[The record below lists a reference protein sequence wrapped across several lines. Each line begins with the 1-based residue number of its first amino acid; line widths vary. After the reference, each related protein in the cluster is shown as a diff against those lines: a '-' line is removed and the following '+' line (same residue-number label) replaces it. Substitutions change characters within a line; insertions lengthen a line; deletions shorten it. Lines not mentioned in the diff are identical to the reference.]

1 MASEISSPGEKNKAT
16 YRRFVEEVI
25 NKGNVEVIPELY
37 QADYVDH
44 SRPPGAPEGLDGV
57 RMIPKMFRGAFPD
70 LHFTI
75 ELMVAEGDLVATY
88 VTGRGTNDGPFMGHP
103 ATGRKAQWASMG
115 FFRVADG
122 KIAEHWGSPDLLT
135 LLTQLGA
142 IPSPGGAAPPPQAAT
157 PPRKAEGRIDP
168 EEGKRIL
175 RQYVEDEFNRHDLSG
190 LDDILADGYVYRAMG
205 MEIKGLDGYKATVE
219 PLFVAFPDVKNTTE
233 EIIAED
239 DLVATRW
246 SAKGTHLGPFMGIP
260 ATGKAV
266 QLTGMTIERI
276 AGGKRLEGWGVP
288 DMLGLMGQLGAGPGA
303 AGGAPPGG
311 SPDAP
316 H

>member
-1 MASEISSPGEKNKAT
+1 MSTQIPTRIEQNKAV

-25 NKGNVEVIPELY
+25 NKGNVDVIEELY
-37 QADYVDH
+37 DPGYVDH

-57 RMIPKMFRGAFPD
+57 RAIPAMFRGAFPD

-75 ELMVAEGDLVATY
+75 ELMVGEGDLVATY
-88 VTGRGTNDGPFMGHP
+88 VTGRGTQQGPFMGAPPSGKH
-103 ATGRKAQWASMG
+103 AMWGSMG

-122 KIAEHWGSPDLLT
+122 KIVEHWGSPDLLA
-135 LLTQLGA
+135 LLTQIGV
-142 IPSPGGAAPPPQAAT
+142 IPSPGGGTAPAPATPT
-157 PPRKAEGRIDP
+157 PPRPTQAGADP

-175 RQYVEDEFNRHDLSG
+175 RHYVEDEFNRHDLSE
-190 LDDILADGYVYRAMG
+190 LDDILDPAYVYRAMG

-219 PLFVAFPDVKNTTE
+219 PLFVAFPDVANTTE
-233 EIIAED
+233 EIIAEG

-260 ATGKAV
+260 PTGNPV

-288 DMLGLMGQLGAGPGA
+288 DMLGLLRQLGVGPGA
-303 AGGAPPGG
+303 GG
-311 SPDAP
+311 